1 MSLFV
6 RIEFIND
13 RKGKSYL
20 KDFNYQLHDH
30 LTEQA
35 DWNAEYW
42 DFDSEY
48 LIEYSQKLKQLI
60 SKSEEGIEFQ
70 AMWVGEQPNKFLDL
84 SPDEFLEIVRSNKIG
99 TSTRYIVN
107 KNV

>member
-20 KDFNYQLHDH
+20 KGFDYQLHDH

-35 DWNAEYW
+35 DWDAEYW
-42 DFDSEY
+42 DFDSKY
-48 LIEYSQKLKQLI
+48 LIEYSKELEQLI
-60 SKSEEGIEFQ
+60 SKSVEGIEFQ
-70 AMWVGEQPNKFLDL
+70 AMWVGEQPDKFLEL
-84 SPDEFLEIVRSNKIG
+84 SPDEFLEIIRSNKIG

-107 KNV
+107 KNA

>member
-6 RIEFIND
+6 EIEFIDD
-13 RKGKSYL
+13 RKGKSHL
-20 KDFNYQLHDH
+20 KDFDYQLHNH

-35 DWNAEYW
+35 DWDAEYW

-48 LIEYSQKLKQLI
+48 LIEYSQKLEQLI

-70 AMWVGEQPNKFLDL
+70 AMWVGEQPNKFLEL
-84 SPDEFLEIVRSNKIG
+84 TPDEFLEIIRSNKIG
-99 TSTRYIVN
+99 TSIRYIVN
-107 KNV
+107 KNA